1 MSKKP
6 ETMPDRPQGEL
17 INLAHLDLVAAIGE
31 IGNIAP
37 NKVLKTNQF
46 TSKYISLDVVL
57 DNVKPILAKHNLA
70 LFQHYVSEPGMI
82 GVATKIIHTSGHVFD
97 YDRIMLRADRPAK
110 DKEGNTIVVPLT
122 TQEIGSQTNYIRRQ
136 AICCAMALAV
146 DTDDDGAAASR
157 TTAPG
162 VKAPAPTP
170 SNNLSGLMTLSSEDS
185 PKALAYCR
193 RKGWLTDEQHLTDL
207 ASDKV
212 EAINLQL
219 PAFLAAVRKVVV
231 S

>member
-162 VKAPAPTP
+162 VKAPIPASSTELPGL
-170 SNNLSGLMTLSSEDS
+170 NLSPEDTA
-185 PKALAYCR
+185 KAITYCQ
-193 RKGWLTDEQHLTDL
+193 RKGWITEGQTLTDL
-207 ASDKV
+207 PNAKLA
-212 EAINLQL
+212 AIHEQF
-219 PAFLAAVRKVVV
+219 PAFLAAIRK
-231 S
+231 